1 MRPNVVGVDEFALID
16 IIVEAMGD
24 RAQGEWVHLGPGDDA
39 AVITTTPGFDQV
51 ASIDVLVPNVHF
63 PAQAPA
69 FLIGYRA
76 LMVSLSDL
84 AAMGAAPR
92 YCIVALTL
100 TEKDVGEGGWL
111 AELSRGMA
119 QAARDSGTYICGGNM
134 TRGPLNIA
142 VSAHGE
148 VARGCEVRRSGGQPG
163 DKIYVSGP
171 LGGAGACLRQDILL
185 PVLAD
190 AMNEL
195 QTAYYKPQARFDWQ
209 QGLSSASCAIDIS
222 DGLLQDLGHLTKASG
237 CGARLMEE
245 NIPLVTG
252 AQLEDALGASD
263 DYQLLFAST
272 QPQPDAFYIGELCA
286 EKGIWMKGKSIDIKG
301 YKHFDA

>member
-1 MRPNVVGVDEFALID
+1 MGVDEFALID

-24 RAQGEWVHLGPGDDA
+24 RAQGEWVRLGPGDDA
-39 AVITTTPGFDQV
+39 AVIATTPGFDQV
-51 ASIDVLVPNVHF
+51 ASIDVLVPDVHF

-76 LMVSLSDL
+76 LMISLSDL
-84 AAMGAAPR
+84 AAMGATPR

-100 TEKDVGEGGWL
+100 TEADVGDGSWL
-111 AELSRGMA
+111 AELSRGLA

-148 VARGCEVRRSGGQPG
+148 VARGCEVRRSGGRPG

-171 LGGAGACLRQDILL
+171 LGGAGACLRQDMLL
-185 PVLAD
+185 PVQVD
-190 AMNEL
+190 AMSEL
-195 QTAYYKPQARFDWQ
+195 QKAYYKPQARFDWQ
-209 QGLSSASCAIDIS
+209 QDLSSASCGIDIS

-237 CGARLMEE
+237 CGAKLIEE
-245 NIPLVTG
+245 NIPLTAG
-252 AQLEDALGASD
+252 ASLADALNASD
-263 DYQLLFAST
+263 DYQLLFASA
-272 QPQPDAFYIGELCA
+272 QVHLEAFHIGELCA
-286 EKGIWMKGKSIDIKG
+286 ESGIWLNDKPIDIKG
-301 YKHFDA
+301 YKHFNA

>member
-1 MRPNVVGVDEFALID
+1 VDEFALID

-24 RAQGEWVHLGPGDDA
+24 RAQGEWVRLGPGDDA
-39 AVITTTPGFDQV
+39 AVIATTPGFDQV
-51 ASIDVLVPNVHF
+51 ASIDVLVPDVHF

-76 LMVSLSDL
+76 LMISLSDL
-84 AAMGAAPR
+84 AAMGATPR

-100 TEKDVGEGGWL
+100 TEADVGDGSWL

-148 VARGCEVRRSGGQPG
+148 VARGCEVRRSGGRPG

-171 LGGAGACLRQDILL
+171 LGGAGACLRQDMLL
-185 PVLAD
+185 PVQVD
-190 AMNEL
+190 AMSEL
-195 QTAYYKPQARFDWQ
+195 QKAYYKPQARFDWQ
-209 QGLSSASCAIDIS
+209 QDLSSASCGIDIS

-237 CGARLMEE
+237 CGAKLIEE
-245 NIPLVTG
+245 NIPLTAG
-252 AQLEDALGASD
+252 ASLADALNASD
-263 DYQLLFAST
+263 DYQLLFASA
-272 QPQPDAFYIGELCA
+272 QVHLEAFHIGELCA
-286 EKGIWMKGKSIDIKG
+286 KSGIWLNDKPIDIKG
-301 YKHFDA
+301 YKHFNA

>member
-1 MRPNVVGVDEFALID
+1 MDEFALID

-24 RAQGEWVHLGPGDDA
+24 RAQGEWVRLGPGDDA
-39 AVITTTPGFDQV
+39 AVIATTPGFDQV
-51 ASIDVLVPNVHF
+51 ASIDVLVPDVHF

-76 LMVSLSDL
+76 LMISLSDL
-84 AAMGAAPR
+84 AAMGATPR

-100 TEKDVGEGGWL
+100 TEADVGDGSWL

-148 VARGCEVRRSGGQPG
+148 VARGSEGRRSGGRPG

-171 LGGAGACLRQDILL
+171 LGGAGACLRQDMLL
-185 PVLAD
+185 PVQVD
-190 AMNEL
+190 AMSEL
-195 QTAYYKPQARFDWQ
+195 QKAYYKPQARFDWQ
-209 QGLSSASCAIDIS
+209 QDLSSASCGIDIS

-237 CGARLMEE
+237 CGAKLIEE
-245 NIPLVTG
+245 NIPLTAG
-252 AQLEDALGASD
+252 ASLADALNASD
-263 DYQLLFAST
+263 DYQLLFASA
-272 QPQPDAFYIGELCA
+272 QVHLEAFHIGELCA
-286 EKGIWMKGKSIDIKG
+286 ESGIWLNDKPIDIKG
-301 YKHFDA
+301 YKHFNA

>member
-1 MRPNVVGVDEFALID
+1 VDEFALID

-24 RAQGEWVHLGPGDDA
+24 RAQGEWVRLGPGDDA
-39 AVITTTPGFDQV
+39 AVIATTPGFDQV
-51 ASIDVLVPNVHF
+51 ASIDVLVPDVHF

-76 LMVSLSDL
+76 LMISLSDL
-84 AAMGAAPR
+84 AAMGATPR

-100 TEKDVGEGGWL
+100 TEADVGDGSWL

-148 VARGCEVRRSGGQPG
+148 VARGCEVRRSGGRPG

-171 LGGAGACLRQDILL
+171 LGGAGACLRQDMLL
-185 PVLAD
+185 PVQVD
-190 AMNEL
+190 AMSEL
-195 QTAYYKPQARFDWQ
+195 QKAYYKPQARFDWQ
-209 QGLSSASCAIDIS
+209 QDLSSASCGIDIS

-237 CGARLMEE
+237 CGAKLIEE
-245 NIPLVTG
+245 NIPLTAG
-252 AQLEDALGASD
+252 ASLADALNASD
-263 DYQLLFAST
+263 DYQLLFASA
-272 QPQPDAFYIGELCA
+272 QVHLEAFHIGELCA
-286 EKGIWMKGKSIDIKG
+286 ESGIWLNDKPIDIKG
-301 YKHFDA
+301 YKHFNA

>member
-1 MRPNVVGVDEFALID
+1 MDEFALID

-69 FLIGYRA
+69 FLIGYQA

-100 TEKDVGEGGWL
+100 TENDVGDGCWL

-148 VARGCEVRRSGGQPG
+148 IAHSREIRRSGGKPG

-171 LGGAGACLRQDILL
+171 LGGAGACLRQDMLL
-185 PVLAD
+185 PVEVD
-190 AMNEL
+190 AMSEL
-195 QTAYYKPQARFDWQ
+195 QKAYYKPQVRFDWH
-209 QGLSSASCAIDIS
+209 QGLSSVSCAIDIS
-222 DGLLQDLGHLTKASG
+222 DGLLQDLGHLINASA
-237 CGARLMEE
+237 CGARLVEE
-245 NIPLVTG
+245 NIPLVAG
-252 AQLEDALGASD
+252 ALLEDALSASD
-263 DYQLLFAST
+263 DYQLLFASA
-272 QPQPDAFYIGELCA
+272 QPQPEAFHIGELC
-286 EKGIWMKGKSIDIKG
+286 EGKGIWLNGESIAMKG
-301 YKHFDA
+301 YKHFNA

>member
-1 MRPNVVGVDEFALID
+1 MDEFALID

-24 RAQGEWVHLGPGDDA
+24 RAQGEWVRLGPGDDA
-39 AVITTTPGFDQV
+39 AVITPTSGFDQV

-76 LMVSLSDL
+76 LMVSLSDI
-84 AAMGAAPR
+84 AAMGATPR

-100 TEKDVGEGGWL
+100 TEADVGDGSWL
-111 AELSRGMA
+111 AQLSGGMA

-148 VARGCEVRRSGGQPG
+148 VARGCEIRRSGGRPG

-171 LGGAGACLRQDILL
+171 LGGAGACLRQDMLL
-185 PVLAD
+185 PVKVD

-195 QTAYYKPQARFDWQ
+195 QKAYYKPQARFDWQ

-237 CGARLMEE
+237 CGARLIEE
-245 NIPLVTG
+245 KIPLTTG
-252 AQLEDALGASD
+252 ASLADALNTSD
-263 DYQLLFAST
+263 DYQLLFASE
-272 QPQPDAFYIGELCA
+272 QPHPDAFHIGELCT
-286 EKGIWMKGKSIDIKG
+286 EKGIWLNGNSIDTKG

>member
-1 MRPNVVGVDEFALID
+1 MDEFALID

-24 RAQGEWVHLGPGDDA
+24 RAQGEWVRLGPGDDA
-39 AVITTTPGFDQV
+39 AVIATTPGFDQV
-51 ASIDVLVPNVHF
+51 ASIDVLVPDVHF

-76 LMVSLSDL
+76 LMISLSDL
-84 AAMGAAPR
+84 AAMGATPR

-100 TEKDVGEGGWL
+100 TEADVGDGSWL
-111 AELSRGMA
+111 AELSRGLA

-148 VARGCEVRRSGGQPG
+148 VARGCEVRRSGGRPG

-171 LGGAGACLRQDILL
+171 LGGAGACLRQDMLL
-185 PVLAD
+185 PVQVD
-190 AMNEL
+190 AMSEL
-195 QTAYYKPQARFDWQ
+195 QKAYYKPQARFDWQ
-209 QGLSSASCAIDIS
+209 QDLSSASCGIDIS

-237 CGARLMEE
+237 CGAKLIEE
-245 NIPLVTG
+245 NIPLTAG
-252 AQLEDALGASD
+252 ASLADALNASD
-263 DYQLLFAST
+263 DYQLLFASA
-272 QPQPDAFYIGELCA
+272 QVHLEAFHIGELCA
-286 EKGIWMKGKSIDIKG
+286 ESGIWLNDKPIDIKG
-301 YKHFDA
+301 YKHFNA

>member
-1 MRPNVVGVDEFALID
+1 VGVDEFALID

-24 RAQGEWVHLGPGDDA
+24 RAQGEWVRLGPGDDA
-39 AVITTTPGFDQV
+39 AVIATTPGFDQV
-51 ASIDVLVPNVHF
+51 ASIDVLVPDVHF

-76 LMVSLSDL
+76 LMISLSDL
-84 AAMGAAPR
+84 AAMGATPR

-100 TEKDVGEGGWL
+100 TEADVGDGSWL

-148 VARGCEVRRSGGQPG
+148 VARGCEVRRSGGRPG

-171 LGGAGACLRQDILL
+171 LGGAGACLRQDMLL
-185 PVLAD
+185 PVQVD
-190 AMNEL
+190 AMSEL
-195 QTAYYKPQARFDWQ
+195 QKAYYKPQARFDWQ
-209 QGLSSASCAIDIS
+209 
-222 DGLLQDLGHLTKASG
+222 
-237 CGARLMEE
+237 
-245 NIPLVTG
+245 
-252 AQLEDALGASD
+252 
-263 DYQLLFAST
+263 
-272 QPQPDAFYIGELCA
+272 
-286 EKGIWMKGKSIDIKG
+286 
-301 YKHFDA
+301 

>member
-1 MRPNVVGVDEFALID
+1 MDEFALID

-24 RAQGEWVHLGPGDDA
+24 RAQGEWVRLGPGDDA
-39 AVITTTPGFDQV
+39 AVIATTPGFDQV
-51 ASIDVLVPNVHF
+51 ASIDVLVPDVHF

-76 LMVSLSDL
+76 LMISLSDL
-84 AAMGAAPR
+84 AAMGATPR

-100 TEKDVGEGGWL
+100 TEADVGDGSWL

-148 VARGCEVRRSGGQPG
+148 VARGCEVRRSGGRPG

-171 LGGAGACLRQDILL
+171 LGGAGACLRQDMLL
-185 PVLAD
+185 PVQVD
-190 AMNEL
+190 AMSEL
-195 QTAYYKPQARFDWQ
+195 QKAYYKPQARFDWQ
-209 QGLSSASCAIDIS
+209 QDLSSASCGIDIS

-237 CGARLMEE
+237 CGAKLIEE
-245 NIPLVTG
+245 NIPLTAG
-252 AQLEDALGASD
+252 ASLADALNASD
-263 DYQLLFAST
+263 DYQLLFASA
-272 QPQPDAFYIGELCA
+272 QVLLEAFHIGELCA
-286 EKGIWMKGKSIDIKG
+286 ESGIWLNDKPIDIKG
-301 YKHFDA
+301 YKHFNA

>member
-1 MRPNVVGVDEFALID
+1 MDEFALID

-24 RAQGEWVHLGPGDDA
+24 RAQGEWVRLGPGDDA
-39 AVITTTPGFDQV
+39 AVIATTPGFDQV
-51 ASIDVLVPNVHF
+51 ASIDVLVPDVHF

-76 LMVSLSDL
+76 LMISLSDL
-84 AAMGAAPR
+84 AAMGATPR

-100 TEKDVGEGGWL
+100 TEADVGDGSWL

-148 VARGCEVRRSGGQPG
+148 VARGCEVRRSGGRPG

-171 LGGAGACLRQDILL
+171 LGGAGACLRQDMLL
-185 PVLAD
+185 PVQVD
-190 AMNEL
+190 AMSEL
-195 QTAYYKPQARFDWQ
+195 QKAYYKPQARFDWQ
-209 QGLSSASCAIDIS
+209 QDLSSASCGIDIS

-237 CGARLMEE
+237 CGAKLIEE
-245 NIPLVTG
+245 NIPLTAG
-252 AQLEDALGASD
+252 ASLADALNASD
-263 DYQLLFAST
+263 DYQLLFASA
-272 QPQPDAFYIGELCA
+272 QVHLEAFHIGELCA
-286 EKGIWMKGKSIDIKG
+286 ESGIWLNDKPIDIKG
-301 YKHFDA
+301 YKHFNA

>member
-1 MRPNVVGVDEFALID
+1 VDEFALID

-24 RAQGEWVHLGPGDDA
+24 RAQGEWVRLGPGDDA
-39 AVITTTPGFDQV
+39 AVIATTPGFDQV
-51 ASIDVLVPNVHF
+51 ASIDVLVPDVHF

-76 LMVSLSDL
+76 LMISLSDL
-84 AAMGAAPR
+84 AAMGATPR

-100 TEKDVGEGGWL
+100 TEADVGDGSWL
-111 AELSRGMA
+111 AELRRGMA

-148 VARGCEVRRSGGQPG
+148 VARGCEVRRSGGRPG

-171 LGGAGACLRQDILL
+171 LGGAGACLRQDMLL
-185 PVLAD
+185 PVQVD
-190 AMNEL
+190 AMSEL
-195 QTAYYKPQARFDWQ
+195 QKAYYKPQARFDWQ
-209 QGLSSASCAIDIS
+209 QDLSSASCGIDIS

-237 CGARLMEE
+237 CGAKLIEE
-245 NIPLVTG
+245 NIPLTAG
-252 AQLEDALGASD
+252 ASLADALNASD
-263 DYQLLFAST
+263 DYQLLFASA
-272 QPQPDAFYIGELCA
+272 QVHLEAFHIGELCA
-286 EKGIWMKGKSIDIKG
+286 ESGIWLNDKPIDIKG
-301 YKHFDA
+301 YKHFNA

>member
-1 MRPNVVGVDEFALID
+1 MDEFALID

-51 ASIDVLVPNVHF
+51 ASIDVLVPNIHF

-100 TEKDVGEGGWL
+100 TENDVGDGCWL

-119 QAARDSGTYICGGNM
+119 HAARDSGTYICGGNM

-148 VARGCEVRRSGGQPG
+148 VAHGREIRRSGGKPG
-163 DKIYVSGP
+163 DQIYVSGP
-171 LGGAGACLRQDILL
+171 LGGAGACLRQDMLL
-185 PVLAD
+185 PVEVD
-190 AMNEL
+190 AMSEL
-195 QTAYYKPQARFDWQ
+195 QKAYYKPQVRFDWH
-209 QGLSSASCAIDIS
+209 QGPSPVSCAIDIS
-222 DGLLQDLGHLTKASG
+222 DGLLQDLGHLTKACA
-237 CGARLMEE
+237 CGARLVEE

-252 AQLEDALGASD
+252 ALLEDALSASD
-263 DYQLLFAST
+263 DYQLVFASA
-272 QPQPDAFYIGELCA
+272 QPQSEAFHIGELCA
-286 EKGIWMKGKSIDIKG
+286 EKGIWLNGESIDIKG
-301 YKHFDA
+301 YKHFNA